1 MVLPRSNNPSRTVSP
16 RLKLRNVIPVDQVV
30 DLILVHV
37 LIAANM
43 VILLETVAK
52 DANLVH
58 NNLVVVHQ
66 HVSLVVS

>member
-1 MVLPRSNNPSRTVSP
+1 M
-16 RLKLRNVIPVDQVV
+16 IPVDQVV

-37 LIAANM
+37 LTAANM
-43 VILLETVAK
+43 VILLETVAQ

-66 HVSLVVS
+66 HVSLVVSWDMWLETAHRI

>member
-1 MVLPRSNNPSRTVSP
+1 
-16 RLKLRNVIPVDQVV
+16 
-30 DLILVHV
+30 
-37 LIAANM
+37 M

-66 HVSLVVS
+66 HVSLVVSWDMWLETAHRI

>member
-1 MVLPRSNNPSRTVSP
+1 
-16 RLKLRNVIPVDQVV
+16 VIPVDQVV

-37 LIAANM
+37 LTAANM
-43 VILLETVAK
+43 VILLETAAQ

-66 HVSLVVS
+66 HVSFVVSWDMWLETAHRI